1 MGSDLAA
8 RLHEILAPVV
18 TRSGLYLEDVE
29 VSGPARKRLVRV
41 TVDLPDGPGGVGS
54 DQLGEVSKVVSEALD
69 DVDDALEGAYL
80 LEVSTPGV
88 SRPLTEARH
97 FRRAEG
103 RLVSIEGA
111 EGSVTGRVVAVDP
124 DTVYLSEEP
133 AKGAPLRHAVPL
145 SGITQGRIEVELRR
159 AADHEEG

>member
-1 MGSDLAA
+1 MGSDLAV
-8 RLHEILAPVV
+8 RLHEVLTPVV
-18 TRSGLYLEDVE
+18 TRSGLFLEDVE

-41 TVDLPDGPGGVGS
+41 TIDLPDGPGGVGS
-54 DQLGEVSKVVSEALD
+54 DQLGEVSRVVSEALD
-69 DVDDALEGAYL
+69 ELDDALEGAYL
-80 LEVSTPGV
+80 LEVTTPGV

-103 RLVSIEGA
+103 RLVTIDTA

-124 DTVYLSEEP
+124 DTVHLSEES
-133 AKGAPLRHAVPL
+133 AKSGPRRHEVSLA
-145 SGITQGRIEVELRR
+145 GITQGRIEVELRR